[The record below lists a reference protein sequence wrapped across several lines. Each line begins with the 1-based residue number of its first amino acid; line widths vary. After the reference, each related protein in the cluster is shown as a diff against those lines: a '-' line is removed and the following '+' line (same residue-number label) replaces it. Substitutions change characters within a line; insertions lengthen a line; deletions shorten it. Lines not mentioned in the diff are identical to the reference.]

1 MEFFLRRKKKGRERR
16 RQGGRELWAGEGGM
30 EEGKGGKSHDLSAF
44 VIYPLFI
51 HRSSNLIHYSQGFS
65 HILSALLLSQPWGNH
80 FLSKEISTQQLNDLP
95 RLIQQYMSNPS
106 SEQSQEGLFCM
117 WSETHAFCLEFLCP
131 PITAQV
137 TIWNDLEKVSLKAGA
152 WT

>member
-1 MEFFLRRKKKGRERR
+1 
-16 RQGGRELWAGEGGM
+16 
-30 EEGKGGKSHDLSAF
+30 
-44 VIYPLFI
+44 
-51 HRSSNLIHYSQGFS
+51 
-65 HILSALLLSQPWGNH
+65 
-80 FLSKEISTQQLNDLP
+80 
-95 RLIQQYMSNPS
+95 MSNPS

-131 PITAQV
+131 HITAQV